1 MKIQTIGFFI
11 LMLFLLNCR
20 GKNENQ
26 INVENIDTIS
36 LTSIEEKDTLTL
48 KIMPDQMGKWLQYYQ
63 QFDTA
68 FKISAFIASGVALHI
83 DDLPDAIINGNEKEM
98 ADLFHYSS
106 DSTKYVDLISYNFT
120 REKDKLYPG
129 EIDQQV
135 ILADKTR
142 KLKKQ
147 LMFNGPADLAECADW
162 IGPTALLIGVTH
174 KNPSGDT
181 INAEIFMFQ
190 LNDSTYTNFR
200 LNHSIILNATQLANP
215 SFMEYYF
222 SLYNINVQ

>member
-1 MKIQTIGFFI
+1 MKIQTIGFFFLI
-11 LMLFLLNCR
+11 LFLLNCK
-20 GKNENQ
+20 GKDESQ
-26 INVENIDTIS
+26 INIENIDTIS

-48 KIMPDQMGKWLQYYQ
+48 KKMPDQLGKWLQYYQ

-68 FKISAFIASGVALHI
+68 FNISAFIASGVALHI
-83 DDLPDAIINGNEKEM
+83 DDLPDAIIIGNEKDM
-98 ADLFHYSS
+98 ADLFQYSP
-106 DSTKYVDLISYNFT
+106 DSSKYVDLISYNYI

-135 ILADKTR
+135 VLADKTR

-147 LMFNGPADLAECADW
+147 LMFNGAADLAECADW
-162 IGPTALLIGVTH
+162 IGPTALLLGVTH

-200 LNHSIILNATQLANP
+200 LNHAIILNPSQMQKP

-222 SLYNINVQ
+222 SLHDLNVQ